1 MEEDKIKKAYSTIY
15 RMVGDNVSV
24 YCNALV
30 SFLDE
35 YKKVKGLDGNEIL
48 DIDDFMRWLEANKYD
63 WMVD

>member
-1 MEEDKIKKAYSTIY
+1 MDEDKIKKAYSTIY
-15 RMVGDNVSV
+15 GIVGDNVSV
-24 YCNALV
+24 YCKALV

-48 DIDDFMRWLEANKYD
+48 DIDDFIRWVEANKYD